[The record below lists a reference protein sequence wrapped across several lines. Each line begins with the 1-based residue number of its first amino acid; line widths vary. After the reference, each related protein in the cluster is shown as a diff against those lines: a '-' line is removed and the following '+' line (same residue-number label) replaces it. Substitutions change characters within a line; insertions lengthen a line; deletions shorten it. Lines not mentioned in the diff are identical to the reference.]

1 MWWWDTLLTYV
12 CASVIMA
19 VFYFRWTRR
28 KMNAKL
34 ATMSGPR
41 RLPLLGHAHKFYRAT
56 PKAIAGTLKYFSE
69 FPSPV
74 CIHMGPLPHV
84 AIFDPEQLQVVLHS
98 QNCLDKSVQYS
109 FLRVS
114 ETLISA
120 PGHLWKGQRK
130 ALNPSFGPAILT
142 TFADIF
148 NNKCAILTKRLEEY
162 AGKPERNF
170 YRDISKCTLD
180 QIYATAFG
188 CDFNMQTS
196 LDGERSLDLQE
207 AYMKVMASRFFS
219 VWKYPEFIYRWTA
232 GYKKELELRRIYHET
247 ITCKVVQQVS
257 VEEKLHTKEDMDFK
271 TEETGKRIPEN
282 FIECLVKYLRA
293 EGETSKDAVY
303 PHIDMTVF
311 AGNDTS
317 AKTICSIL
325 LMLAMHP
332 EVQER
337 CYQELMEV
345 CPEKDQHISYKDA
358 ANLTYLE
365 MVCKETMRLLPAVP
379 FMARITSGD
388 IVLNDQHTIPANCT
402 IIMGI
407 FQIHRDPRIWGPNA
421 DNFDPDNFLPDNVAK
436 RHPYSYIPF
445 SAGPRN
451 CIGTR
456 YAYLSSKIMVGSILR
471 KYRLKTSLT
480 MDKLRIS
487 CGLLLHISNGCQM
500 AIEHR

>member
-1 MWWWDTLLTYV
+1 M
-12 CASVIMA
+12 I
-19 VFYFRWTRR
+19 RR
-28 KMNAKL
+28 
-34 ATMSGPR
+34 SR
-41 RLPLLGHAHKFYRAT
+41 
-56 PKAIAGTLKYFSE
+56 AIAGTLKYFSE

-74 CIHMGPLPHV
+74 CIYMGPLPHV

-120 PGHLWKGQRK
+120 PAHLWKGQRK
-130 ALNPSFGPAILT
+130 ALNPSFGPAILSS
-142 TFADIF
+142 FADIF
-148 NNKCAILTKRLEEY
+148 NKKCVMLTERLGQY
-162 AGKPERNF
+162 VGKPERNF

-188 CDFNMQTS
+188 CDFNMQQS

-207 AYMKVMASRFFS
+207 AYMKLMAARFFT
-219 VWKYPEFIYRWTA
+219 VWKYPEFIYRMTKS
-232 GYKKELELRRIYHET
+232 YKKELELRKIYHDS
-247 ITCKVVQQVS
+247 ITGKMVQQLC
-257 VEEKLHTKEDMDFK
+257 VEENLRSSDEQKPTNED
-271 TEETGKRIPEN
+271 TGTRKPQN
-282 FIECLVKYLRA
+282 FIECLIKYLRVGGQA
-293 EGETSKDAVY
+293 SKDKY
-303 PHIDMTVF
+303 PVRVGTQSSKEDVFPHVDMTIF

-325 LMLAMHP
+325 LMLAIHP

-345 CPEKDQHISYKDA
+345 CPEEDQPISYKDA

-379 FMARITSGD
+379 IMARVTSGD
-388 IVLNDQHTIPANCT
+388 IKLNDRHTIPANCT

-407 FQIHRDPRIWGPNA
+407 FQIHRDPKIWGPNA

-451 CIGTR
+451 CVGMR
-456 YAYLSSKIMVGSILR
+456 YAYLSSKIMVAHMLR

-480 MDKLRIS
+480 MSQLRIR

-500 AIEHR
+500 ALEKREGW

>member
-1 MWWWDTLLTYV
+1 MLTYI
-12 CASVIMA
+12 CASVILA
-19 VFYFRWTRR
+19 LFYFRYSR
-28 KMNAKL
+28 KKMSTKL
-34 ATMSGPR
+34 ASMSGPR
-41 RLPLLGHAHKFYRAT
+41 RMPVLGHALNFLTAT
-56 PKAIAGTLKYFSE
+56 PRAIAGTLKYFSE

-98 QNCLDKSVQYS
+98 QNCLDKSIQYS

-120 PGHLWKGQRK
+120 PGHLWKNQRK

-148 NNKCAILTKRLEEY
+148 NNKCAILTERLEQY

-188 CDFNMQTS
+188 CDFNMQNS

-207 AYMKVMASRFFS
+207 AYMKVMANRFFS
-219 VWKYPEFIYRWTA
+219 VWKYPDFIYKWTA

-247 ITCKVVQQVS
+247 ITCKLVDQVS
-257 VEEKLHTKEDMDFK
+257 VEDKLHTKDDMSFK

-325 LMLAMHP
+325 LMLAIHP

-337 CYQELMEV
+337 CYQELMEI
-345 CPEKDQHISYKDA
+345 CPDKDQQISYKDA

-379 FMARITSGD
+379 LMARITTGD
-388 IVLNDQHTIPANCT
+388 IKLNDQHTIPANCT

-407 FQIHRDPRIWGPNA
+407 FQIHRDPRIWGPKA
-421 DNFDPDNFLPDNVAK
+421 DDFDPDNFLPDNVAK

-500 AIEHR
+500 AIEKR